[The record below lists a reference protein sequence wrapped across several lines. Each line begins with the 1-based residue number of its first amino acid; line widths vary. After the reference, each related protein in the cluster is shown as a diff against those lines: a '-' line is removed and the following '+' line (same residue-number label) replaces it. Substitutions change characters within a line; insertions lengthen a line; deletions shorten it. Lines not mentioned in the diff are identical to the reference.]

1 MARKK
6 KYEVDD
12 TVTLETKLTKQNK
25 NNIRLMNQ
33 LNRSFVK
40 AFPGLKNDPK
50 FKPLK
55 IKDIEKEMRQE
66 ARKQK
71 QRLKRR

>member
-33 LNRSFVK
+33 LSRSFVK

-50 FKPLK
+50 LKPLK